1 MKLRLKHKIPL
12 LVVSVII
19 ISSIIL
25 GGGTFILAGSQL
37 KSAINSQL
45 AAVLDARHLS
55 ITSYITEMKADL
67 ERNARTN
74 QNLQNGYL
82 SMRDGWQDVESD
94 AKNILHKSFITE
106 NPNPEARH
114 ELIRGGEGSYYSI
127 THGQAHRIFLD
138 IYNTGNLSDIL
149 LVDPD
154 GNIIYSTV
162 KNTDFATNILNESP
176 DSLSAQAHK
185 AVSEN
190 PEAVFFSGIADY
202 SYAPGGRAAMLAT
215 AILDIGGDPQ
225 GTMIYSLNL
234 DIIDNILSREQGLG
248 ETGEILLASSEGA
261 IVNKPRFQADN
272 APRILSDDLLGKLA
286 SSDESITFAEG
297 LNDLGQEVLAGAQPL
312 DLMGKQLLLVNT
324 VGADEALAPTIAMRN
339 TLLVTGLVLV
349 VVLGGIGLI
358 IILGDIKPM
367 VAMTEAMR
375 ALSGGDLEAKLPN
388 VKRKDELGEMAQ
400 ALTVFRDTAQQ
411 AKDLQNQQE
420 EQRAR
425 AEKQRR
431 EMLGNLANS
440 FEERVQAVVDT
451 VSGSAQQAEGTA
463 GSMSKTSETAEKQIV
478 EMKNATEE
486 TSHKTQTVA
495 AATEELSSSIT
506 EISRQVSYAAT
517 VASEASSEAERTT
530 GSVQS
535 LAKAADK
542 IGQVIV
548 LINEIAEQT
557 NLLAL
562 NATIEAARAG
572 DAGKGFAVVANEVKS
587 LANQTAKATDGINEQ
602 INNIQTETRSAVKA
616 IEGITQT
623 ISEINSTTASISA
636 AIEEQGAAT
645 QEIARNVQ
653 EASHYAATLQTNI
666 SGVSGAVSET
676 NTASG
681 NVLDAVRQVMDQTGI
696 LQQEV
701 NAFLESVRRD

>member
-25 GGGTFILAGSQL
+25 GGGTYLLAGNQL
-37 KSAINSQL
+37 KEAVNSRL

-55 ITSYITEMKADL
+55 ISSYLGEMKADL

-74 QNLQNGYL
+74 ANLQNGYL
-82 SMRDGWQDVESD
+82 SLQDGWGDVADD

-106 NPNPEARH
+106 NPNPDARH
-114 ELIRGGEGSYYSI
+114 ELLRGSEGSYYSI
-127 THGQAHRIFLD
+127 THGQVHRLFLD
-138 IYNTGNLSDIL
+138 LYNTGNFADIL
-149 LVDPD
+149 LIDRD
-154 GNIIYSTV
+154 GNVIYSTA
-162 KNTDFATNILNESP
+162 KNTDFAINIVKEAP
-176 DSLSAQAHK
+176 DSPTSNAFQAVLSDK
-185 AVSEN
+185 NAVY
-190 PEAVFFSGIADY
+190 FSGIREY
-202 SYAPGGRAAMLAT
+202 SFVPGGKAAMLAT
-215 AILDIGGDPQ
+215 AVLDSNGDAQ

-234 DIIDNILSREQGLG
+234 EIIDNYLLREQGLG
-248 ETGEILLASSEGA
+248 ESGEILLATSDGQIA
-261 IVNKPRFQADN
+261 NTPRFQADSGRTLAEN
-272 APRILSDDLLGKLA
+272 LKSTLSGNG
-286 SSDESITFAEG
+286 ESITFAEG
-297 LNDLGQEVLAGAQPL
+297 INDLGQTVLAGAQVL
-312 DLMGKQLLLVNT
+312 NFLGNDLLLVNT
-324 VGADEALAPTIAMRN
+324 IGADEALAPTVQMRN
-339 TLLVTGLVLV
+339 TLLLTGLILV

-375 ALSGGDLEAKLPN
+375 KLSGGDLQAELPSM
-388 VKRKDELGEMAQ
+388 KRKDELGEMAQ
-400 ALTVFRDTAQQ
+400 ALSVFRDTAQQ
-411 AKDLQNQQE
+411 ARDLQNQQE
-420 EQRAR
+420 LERAA

-440 FEERVQAVVDT
+440 FEERVQAVVET
-451 VSGSAQQAEGTA
+451 VSGSAHDAENTA
-463 GSMSKTSETAEKQIV
+463 GSMASTSETAEQQIV

-517 VASEASSEAERTT
+517 VANEASTEAGRTT
-530 GSVQS
+530 DSVQS

-587 LANQTAKATDGINEQ
+587 LANQTARATEGINEQ
-602 INNIQTETRSAVKA
+602 INNIQSETRSAVTA
-616 IEGITQT
+616 IEGISKT
-623 ISEINSTTASISA
+623 IAEINSTTTSISA
-636 AIEEQGAAT
+636 AIEQQGAAT

-666 SGVSGAVSET
+666 GGVSGAVSET
-676 NTASG
+676 NSASG
-681 NVLDAVRQVMDQTGI
+681 NVLDAVRQVLDQTGV
-696 LQQEV
+696 LKQEV
-701 NAFLESVRRD
+701 DAFLKSVRSE